1 MARLLRNTF
10 LLIICTAITFSC
22 AENNE
27 PIKLSDHN
35 SIYYW
40 KTTFKIDSADQKFL
54 DRHKIDRIY
63 LRMFDIVSE
72 YYRTDSIKS
81 VPHATTIFNSP
92 IPENIEIVPV
102 TYITVEGL
110 RNMHGYET
118 EYAKLIT
125 SRIKAICNH
134 NNCGKIKELQLDCDW
149 TSTTKEIYESLC
161 QHIQESLSKDSI
173 ALSITVRLHQLNETP
188 PPCDKGVLMLY
199 NTGALKNFNTQ
210 NSILDIDNVEPYV
223 KKYNGTYPIPLDF
236 AYPTFGWGVKFAN
249 GEFQGIVSENAT
261 TEADNEK
268 IRRER
273 PKFKE
278 IIKVKRLVEK
288 HIGKPATA
296 NILYHLDQPQLENYT
311 ENEIN
316 KILAR

>member
-1 MARLLRNTF
+1 MKHLLKAV
-10 LLIICTAITFSC
+10 LLCIAVATTISC
-22 AENNE
+22 SRDDEKFT
-27 PIKLSDHN
+27 ISDHN

-40 KTTFKIDSADQKFL
+40 KSTFKIDSADQEFL
-54 DRHKIDRIY
+54 NRHKIDRIY

-72 YYRTDSIKS
+72 YYRPDSIKS

-118 EYAKLIT
+118 QYAKLIT

-149 TSTTKEIYESLC
+149 TSTTKDIYESLC
-161 QHIQESLSKDSI
+161 LHIKEYLSNDSI
-173 ALSITVRLHQLNETP
+173 TLSITVRLHQLNETP
-188 PPCDKGVLMLY
+188 PSCDKGVLMLY
-199 NTGALKNFNTQ
+199 NTGALKNFDTE
-210 NSILDIDNVEPYV
+210 NSILDIDDVEPYL
-223 KKYNGTYPIPLDF
+223 KKYNGTYPIPIDF
-236 AYPTFGWGVKFAN
+236 AYPTFGWGVKFIN

-278 IIKVKRLVEK
+278 IIKVKGLVEK
-288 HIGKPATA
+288 HIGKPATT
-296 NILYHLDQPQLENYT
+296 NILYHLDQTQLENYT